1 MEFNKGILFIMI
13 CNVLCGINKMII
25 VYFRNVNRII
35 LLTSEC
41 AYELRGVYFG
51 QMPSK
56 VSSRHLLSNVLHEE
70 RLIKVSK
77 CLSTT
82 SFKKP

>member
-1 MEFNKGILFIMI
+1 MI
-13 CNVLCGINKMII
+13 T

-51 QMPSK
+51 QMPDK